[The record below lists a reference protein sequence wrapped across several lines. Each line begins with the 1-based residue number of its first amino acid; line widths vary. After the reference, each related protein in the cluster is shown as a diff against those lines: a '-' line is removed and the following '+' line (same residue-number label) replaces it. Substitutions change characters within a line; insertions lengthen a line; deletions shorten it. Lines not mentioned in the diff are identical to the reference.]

1 MTGDARPGAIV
12 ELRSWE
18 DHKGQQRHSLTTR
31 SDLPLDHQVTA
42 EGATWLDRHLIDR
55 DPPPLGGGF
64 GASVATALDAR
75 ADHLV
80 DEGLARRQG
89 QRFIFA
95 RNLIGTL
102 RSEEHTSE
110 LQSLMRISYAVFCL
124 KQKKSENTHKTK
136 NTSY

>member
-64 GASVATALDAR
+64 GASVATAPDAR

-102 RSEEHTSE
+102 WQPE
-110 LQSLMRISYAVFCL
+110 LEGVIVGIAV
-124 KQKKSENTHKTK
+124 ENGVPTIPLALGDHG
-136 NTSY
+136 NGVYS

>member
-1 MTGDARPGAIV
+1 M
-12 ELRSWE
+12 LFRSLSWR

-64 GASVATALDAR
+64 GASVATALDAS

-89 QRFIFA
+89 QR
-95 RNLIGTL
+95 
-102 RSEEHTSE
+102 SEENTSE

-124 KQKKSENTHKTK
+124 KKKTNK
-136 NTSY
+136 

>member
-55 DPPPLGGGF
+55 DPPPLGGENGRESCRE
-64 GASVATALDAR
+64 ACVSTCRSRWSPV
-75 ADHLV
+75 HLK
-80 DEGLARRQG
+80 
-89 QRFIFA
+89 
-95 RNLIGTL
+95 N
-102 RSEEHTSE
+102 
-110 LQSLMRISYAVFCL
+110 
-124 KQKKSENTHKTK
+124 KKHKKETRLSNT
-136 NTSY
+136 

>member
-42 EGATWLDRHLIDR
+42 EGAPWLDRHLIDR
-55 DPPPLGGGF
+55 DPPPPGGGF
-64 GASVATALDAR
+64 GASVATALPAR

-80 DEGLARRQG
+80 DGGLAWRPG
-89 QRFIFA
+89 HRFIFA
-95 RNLIGTL
+95 RTPTGPGP
-102 RSEEHTSE
+102 
-110 LQSLMRISYAVFCL
+110 
-124 KQKKSENTHKTK
+124 
-136 NTSY
+136 

>member
-1 MTGDARPGAIV
+1 MRISDWSSDV
-12 ELRSWE
+12 CS
-18 DHKGQQRHSLTTR
+18 
-31 SDLPLDHQVTA
+31 SDLVTA

-102 RSEEHTSE
+102 RQRE
-110 LQSLMRISYAVFCL
+110 LDGVIARIAAETGVPHIPSAPGAHLTGIYPRRQIGRAA
-124 KQKKSENTHKTK
+124 
-136 NTSY
+136 